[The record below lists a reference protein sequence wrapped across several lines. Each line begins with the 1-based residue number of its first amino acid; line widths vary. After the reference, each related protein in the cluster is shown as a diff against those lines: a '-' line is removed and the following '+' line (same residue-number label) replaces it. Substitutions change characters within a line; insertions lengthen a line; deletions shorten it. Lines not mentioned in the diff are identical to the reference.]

1 VDFGRAA
8 SMRRFVEDAAA
19 GSGSDDE
26 PDSKGQDHYDLEDAF
41 FDNSE
46 DVSDEEDMHAH
57 YDAQHLQ
64 LQLAPPDGGGSS
76 EDESAPPDGGEENG
90 VVDVDFTTKRRRTE
104 PLPSAPVRVSV
115 RAKRLN
121 PKFLFSQQQRVDA
134 GAVQCVRVCVCV
146 CVCVCVLL
154 SVSVSRKVN
163 KLQGAAPAIRPA
175 LSPLSELVK
184 DLVDRNQLPNSNIA

>member
-64 LQLAPPDGGGSS
+64 LELAPPDGGGFPRMRAHHQTAARRMELSMS
-76 EDESAPPDGGEENG
+76 TSPP
-90 VVDVDFTTKRRRTE
+90 K
-104 PLPSAPVRVSV
+104 
-115 RAKRLN
+115 
-121 PKFLFSQQQRVDA
+121 
-134 GAVQCVRVCVCV
+134 GAVLNRCLP
-146 CVCVCVLL
+146 LL
-154 SVSVSRKVN
+154 CASRSA
-163 KLQGAAPAIRPA
+163 QR
-175 LSPLSELVK
+175 
-184 DLVDRNQLPNSNIA
+184 D